1 MFYFYPMK
9 KKILLSI
16 LAFIVFSLSTKG
28 QGVSASF
35 IIPKN
40 GYFSAPVSPL
50 SVRGLGLS
58 FGLLGIETG
67 ASLYNMPGLPMSG
80 LPFEADE
87 PLTGPHWSILV
98 PLQLSLTLDSD
109 ALSVKFLGG
118 GFGMGHIA
126 PRINYGNMD
135 RAIREYE
142 GWDVANADLDVENK
156 IGFGWIAGVELAFHV
171 SSKFSII
178 TEVQYLK
185 GDSGAAITGEYSGGS
200 IGGSIENRTVDY
212 PEAVTALEGVE
223 ISLGVKMNR

>member
-1 MFYFYPMK
+1 MK
-9 KKILLSI
+9 KKTLLPLLTLFILS
-16 LAFIVFSLSTKG
+16 FSAKS

-80 LPFEADE
+80 LPFESDK

-98 PLQLSLTLDSD
+98 PLQLSLTFDSD
-109 ALSVKFLGG
+109 AMSVKFLGG

-126 PRINYGNMD
+126 PQINYGNMD

-142 GWDVANADLDVENK
+142 GWDVANANLDVENK
-156 IGFGWIAGVELAFHV
+156 LGFGWMAGVELAFHV
-171 SSKFSII
+171 NDKFSIT

-185 GDSGAAITGEYSGGS
+185 GDTGAAITGEYSGGS
-200 IGGSIENRTVDY
+200 IGGNIETRTVDY
-212 PEAVTALEGVE
+212 PDAVTALEGVE
-223 ISLGVKMNR
+223 ISIGVKMNR

>member
-1 MFYFYPMK
+1 MK
-9 KKILLSI
+9 KKIILPILALTLLS
-16 LAFIVFSLSTKG
+16 LSVKS

-50 SVRGLGLS
+50 SIRGLGLS

-67 ASLYNMPGLPMSG
+67 VSLYNMPGLPMGG
-80 LPFEADE
+80 LPFEVDE

-98 PLQLSLTLDSD
+98 PLQLSLTLDGE
-109 ALSVKFLGG
+109 AVSVKFMGG

-126 PRINYGNMD
+126 PRVNYGNMD
-135 RAIREYE
+135 RAIRDYE

-156 IGFGWIAGVELAFHV
+156 LGFGWMAGVELAFHV
-171 SSKFSII
+171 SSKFSIT

-200 IGGSIENRTVDY
+200 LGGNIETRTVDY
-212 PEAVTALEGVE
+212 PDAVTALEGVE
-223 ISLGVKMNR
+223 VSLGVKMNR

>member
-1 MFYFYPMK
+1 MK
-9 KKILLSI
+9 NKILL
-16 LAFIVFSLSTKG
+16 AFFAFVLLSLSAKS

-58 FGLLGIETG
+58 FGMLGIETG
-67 ASLYNMPGLPMSG
+67 GSLYNMPGLPMSG
-80 LPFEADE
+80 LPFESDK

-98 PLQLSLTLDSD
+98 PLQLTLTLDSD
-109 ALSVKFLGG
+109 AMSVKFLGG

-126 PRINYGNMD
+126 PQINYGNMD

-156 IGFGWIAGVELAFHV
+156 LGFGWMAGVELAFHV
-171 SSKFSII
+171 NDKFSIT

-185 GDSGAAITGEYSGGS
+185 GDSGAAITGEYAGGDV
-200 IGGSIENRTVDY
+200 GGNIQTRTVDY
-212 PEAVTALEGVE
+212 PDAVTSLEGVE
-223 ISLGVKMNR
+223 ISVGVKMNR

>member
-1 MFYFYPMK
+1 MK
-9 KKILLSI
+9 KKILLPALALFI
-16 LAFIVFSLSTKG
+16 LSLSANG

-50 SVRGLGLS
+50 SVRGLGLN

-67 ASLYNMPGLPMSG
+67 ASLYNMPSLPMSG
-80 LPFEADE
+80 LPFEANK

-98 PLQLSLTLDSD
+98 PLQLSLTLESD
-109 ALSVKFLGG
+109 AMSVKFLGG

-135 RAIREYE
+135 RAIRDHE
-142 GWDVANADLDVENK
+142 GWDVANANLDVENK
-156 IGFGWIAGVELAFHV
+156 LGLGWMAGMELAFHV
-171 SSKFSII
+171 NRKFSIT

-185 GDSGAAITGEYSGGS
+185 GNSGAAITGEYSGGS
-200 IGGSIENRTVDY
+200 IGGNIETSTVDY
-212 PEAVTALEGVE
+212 PDAVTALEGVE
-223 ISLGVKMNR
+223 ISIGVKVNK

>member
-1 MFYFYPMK
+1 MK
-9 KKILLSI
+9 TKIALHILALVLLS
-16 LAFIVFSLSTKG
+16 LSAKS

-50 SVRGLGLS
+50 SIRGLGLD
-58 FGLLGIETG
+58 FGFLGIETG
-67 ASLYNMPGLPMSG
+67 ASLYNMPGLPMGG
-80 LPFEADE
+80 LPFESED

-98 PLQLSLTLDSD
+98 PLQLSATFD
-109 ALSVKFLGG
+109 AGVMSVKFLGG

-135 RAIREYE
+135 RAIRDYE

-156 IGFGWIAGVELAFHV
+156 IGLGWMAGVELAFHV
-171 SSKFSII
+171 NNKFSIT

-185 GDSGAAITGEYSGGS
+185 GDSGAAIRGEYSGGS
-200 IGGSIENRTVDY
+200 TGGNIETRSVDY
-212 PEAVTALEGVE
+212 PDAVTALEGVE
-223 ISLGVKMNR
+223 ISIGVKMNR

>member
-1 MFYFYPMK
+1 MK
-9 KKILLSI
+9 TKILLPI
-16 LAFIVFSLSTKG
+16 LALILLSLSAKS

-58 FGLLGIETG
+58 FGLLGVETG
-67 ASLYNMPGLPMSG
+67 ASLYNMPGLPMNG
-80 LPFEADE
+80 LPFEANK

-109 ALSVKFLGG
+109 AMSVKILGG
-118 GFGMGHIA
+118 GFAMGHIA
-126 PRINYGNMD
+126 PQINYGNMD

-156 IGFGWIAGVELAFHV
+156 IGFGWMAGVELAFHV
-171 SSKFSII
+171 SDKFSIT

-185 GDSGAAITGEYSGGS
+185 GDSGAAITGEYSGGT
-200 IGGSIENRTVDY
+200 IGGPIETRMVDY
-212 PEAVTALEGVE
+212 PDAVTALEGVE

>member
-1 MFYFYPMK
+1 MK

-16 LAFIVFSLSTKG
+16 LTFALFSLSAKS

-50 SVRGLGLS
+50 SIRGLGLS

-80 LPFEADE
+80 LPFEANE

-98 PLQLSLTLDSD
+98 PLQLSLTIDSD
-109 ALSVKFLGG
+109 AMSVKFLGG

-126 PRINYGNMD
+126 PQINYGNMD
-135 RAIREYE
+135 RAIRDHE

-156 IGFGWIAGVELAFHV
+156 LGLGWMAGVELAFHV
-171 SSKFSII
+171 NNKFSIT

-185 GDSGAAITGEYSGGS
+185 GNSGAAITGQYSGGS
-200 IGGSIENRTVDY
+200 IGGEIETRSVDY
-212 PEAVTALEGVE
+212 PDAVTALEGVE
-223 ISLGVKMNR
+223 ISLGVKMNNSKK

>member
-1 MFYFYPMK
+1 MK
-9 KKILLSI
+9 KKIILPILASTLLS
-16 LAFIVFSLSTKG
+16 LSVKS

-50 SVRGLGLS
+50 SIRGLGLS

-67 ASLYNMPGLPMSG
+67 VSLYNMPGLPMGG
-80 LPFEADE
+80 LPFEVDE
-87 PLTGPHWSILV
+87 PLTGPHGSILV
-98 PLQLSLTLDSD
+98 PLQLSLTLDGE
-109 ALSVKFLGG
+109 AMSVKFMSG

-126 PRINYGNMD
+126 PRVNYGNMD
-135 RAIREYE
+135 RAIRDYE

-156 IGFGWIAGVELAFHV
+156 LGFGWMAGVELAFHV
-171 SSKFSII
+171 SSKFSIT

-200 IGGSIENRTVDY
+200 LGGNIETRSIDY
-212 PEAVTALEGVE
+212 PDAVTALEGVE

>member
-1 MFYFYPMK
+1 MK
-9 KKILLSI
+9 SKILLPF
-16 LAFIVFSLSTKG
+16 LALVFLSLSAKS

-35 IIPKN
+35 IIPKD

-67 ASLYNMPGLPMSG
+67 ASLYNMPGLPMTG

-109 ALSVKFLGG
+109 AMSVKFLGG

-126 PRINYGNMD
+126 PQINYGNMD

-142 GWDVANADLDVENK
+142 GWDVANADLEAENK
-156 IGFGWIAGVELAFHV
+156 LGFGWMAGVELAFHV
-171 SSKFSII
+171 NDKFSIT

-185 GDSGAAITGEYSGGS
+185 GDSGAAVTGSYTGGS
-200 IGGSIENRTVDY
+200 IGGNIETRTVDY
-212 PEAVTALEGVE
+212 SEAVTALEGVE